1 VFLATMITTNFES
14 NGEINVNERST
25 NFSAKELVELESYIT
40 DIWQFL
46 PLPIAYLT
54 PIGVIVDADEAFEK
68 FLGQPKDKII
78 GSLLTDLCQ
87 QHGEIIQIQKETFE
101 KDQVKNCEC
110 TLTIKE
116 KKEIPVS
123 ISTLVRKDESG
134 EAIGYFIAFVDLTE
148 QKLSEEKYRAA
159 VEQSVESIYI
169 LDYET
174 KQVLEANTSLQDIL
188 GYTGKELKQLTVY
201 DFVAHP
207 RQDIDTKIDEVIK
220 KKRVHLGE
228 RHYRR
233 KDGSL
238 VDVEVSA
245 SHITYGSKKAISVV
259 SRNITERKKAEQDI
273 KRSLN
278 ALEETI
284 ESTIE
289 AMARVVET
297 RDPYTAGHQRRVA
310 NLAYAIAKEMNLPEK
325 QINGIKMAS
334 LIHDVGKLYVPA
346 EILVKP
352 TKLTEIEFG
361 MVKTH
366 PQVGYEILKTIKFPW
381 PVADIILQHHERFNG
396 SGYLQ
401 GLTNKDILLEARILA
416 IADVVEA
423 MSSHRPY
430 RPARGMKAT
439 LEEIE
444 NNKGILYD
452 PEIANICIKL
462 FKEKNFEFDLKI
474 D

>member
-1 VFLATMITTNFES
+1 M
-14 NGEINVNERST
+14 NERST
-25 NFSAKELVELESYIT
+25 DFGTKELIELESYII
-40 DIWQFL
+40 DMWQFL

-54 PIGVIVDADEAFEK
+54 PMGVVVDLDDALEK
-68 FLGQPKDKII
+68 FLSLPKEEII
-78 GSLLTDLCQ
+78 GRLLSDVCQ
-87 QHGEIIQIQKETFE
+87 PREEIIKIQKETFE
-101 KDQVKNCEC
+101 TGLIKNHEC
-110 TLTIKE
+110 LLRIGKE
-116 KKEIPVS
+116 KEIPVS
-123 ISTLVRKDESG
+123 VSTLVRKDEFG
-134 EAIGYFIAFVDLTE
+134 KAIGYFIAFVDLTE
-148 QKLSEEKYRAA
+148 QKHSEEKYRAA
-159 VEQSVESIYI
+159 VEQSVECIYI

-174 KQVLEANTSLQDIL
+174 KRVLEANTSLQDIL
-188 GYTGKELKQLTVY
+188 GYTNKELKKLAVY
-201 DFVAHP
+201 DFVAHS
-207 RQDIDTKIDEVIK
+207 REDIDARVKEVLE
-220 KKRVHLGE
+220 KKRVLLGE
-228 RHYRR
+228 RKYRR

-245 SHITYGSKKAISVV
+245 SYITYGGKRAISVV
-259 SRNITERKKAEQDI
+259 SRNITERKKAEQALKD
-273 KRSLN
+273 SLT
-278 ALEETI
+278 ALQETI

-289 AMARVVET
+289 AMARVVEA

-310 NLAYAIAKEMNLPEK
+310 NLAYAIAKEMNLTEE
-325 QINGIKMAS
+325 QSNGVKMAA
-334 LIHDVGKLYVPA
+334 LIHDVGKLYIPA

-366 PQVGYEILKTIKFPW
+366 PNVGYEILKKIKFPW

-444 NNKGILYD
+444 KNRGILYD
-452 PEIANICIKL
+452 PEIADICIKL
-462 FKEKNFEFDLKI
+462 FRKKEFKFD
-474 D
+474 